1 MRKCNRR
8 AISLMLGRRPFGI
21 PFRQVATNDAADS
34 GRRIG
39 GTVAHRG
46 KLYRITMNISATYDR
61 TVAVKT
67 RYRKRTSRCPYVAR
81 SV

>member
-1 MRKCNRR
+1 MMLRIQAGGSRGLFAEVEKLPDLISELRQR
-8 AISLMLGRRPFGI
+8 AVVVGS
-21 PFRQVATNDAADS
+21 Q
-34 GRRIG
+34 

-46 KLYRITMNISATYDR
+46 KLCRITMNISAIYDR
-61 TVAVKT
+61 TVGVKT